1 MSTLRERLG
10 ITLEVNTDIPFIA
23 DFTDVP
29 LDIDEMSTIRY
40 SAWSEE
46 ERRAID
52 DYNMRE
58 YLSEREFNNFNRHFA
73 SQGGID
79 VSSTALL
86 FTDMYYS
93 DNDNPVNVSGMSG
106 VSGVSVGFTSS
117 SPILE
122 YIDTSFSEDPIVYDS
137 SGNID
142 IISFNCDR

>member
-29 LDIDEMSTIRY
+29 LDINEMSTIRY

-58 YLSEREFNNFNRHFA
+58 YLSEREFNNFNRQFA

-86 FTDMYYS
+86 FTDMYYL
-93 DNDNPVNVSGMSG
+93 DNDNPVNVGC
-106 VSGVSVGFTSS
+106 VNVGVSVGFTSS

>member
-40 SAWSEE
+40 SAWRE
-46 ERRAID
+46 ERRPIEGH
-52 DYNMRE
+52 NMRE

-73 SQGGID
+73 SQVVD
-79 VSSTALL
+79 VSSSILS

-93 DNDNPVNVSGMSG
+93 DNDNPVNESG
-106 VSGVSVGFTSS
+106 VNCASIIGGVIITSS
-117 SPILE
+117 HIHE

>member
-40 SAWSEE
+40 SAWREE